1 MIFRCP
7 RFQVWGSS
15 ALCATDT
22 VLCFVV
28 LCTLGLQES
37 QFYSIDK
44 EDTYMCSQA
53 AIDSIKLQLNITEA
67 AKSRIRTRL
76 NKAIDTMNK
85 NANETKVH
93 FNTAANRGIK
103 SNSKDDIMKNPNYNL
118 AELMKKEEMTEEFEQ
133 SLSSMQS
140 STATTTAT
148 PGKKGSVAN
157 LVAAGKS
164 LSAPSYDVESANR
177 AHGFESSIDLN
188 KFFGPGGIAATVA
201 GGAGSDNQTLAQLS
215 AIRAEGSPV
224 NAIALRGLTLTTKA
238 LTDLADRFLKPWQV
252 DLLLKADFSDT
263 HLDNVAVSLL
273 APRFSVAC
281 HLMHLNV
288 SCCRLGEVG
297 TKELLEA
304 LNEGGAS
311 QTLLR
316 IDLKQNNITMA
327 TDALFSLSKFPRL
340 RWVSKIACLFVKK
353 IVGLLLVCR
362 ALDLSLNYITLDVR
376 RQQDFFFSVMLP
388 LRELRSFSVAFNR
401 IQDIGESCCCLCCG
415 VQ

>member
-1 MIFRCP
+1 
-7 RFQVWGSS
+7 
-15 ALCATDT
+15 
-22 VLCFVV
+22 
-28 LCTLGLQES
+28 
-37 QFYSIDK
+37 
-44 EDTYMCSQA
+44 MCSQA

-93 FNTAANRGIK
+93 FSTAANHGMK

-133 SLSSMQS
+133 SVSSMQS
-140 STATTTAT
+140 SIATTTAT

-401 IQDIGESCCCLCCG
+401 IQDIGESCCCLCCVVG
-415 VQ
+415 WSDENGTF